1 MEVPAIFK
9 IIILFGLKWVDICVD
24 RNFWVICGI
33 FRKLNPESMIF
44 FRNQFTC
51 SLAISVQRQVVYTC
65 IIYSSCNVPIRP
77 SHLAN

>member
-1 MEVPAIFK
+1 MGKPLINGGSSKF
-9 IIILFGLKWVDICVD
+9 LKSLVDICVD

-65 IIYSSCNVPIRP
+65 IIYSSSNVPIRP